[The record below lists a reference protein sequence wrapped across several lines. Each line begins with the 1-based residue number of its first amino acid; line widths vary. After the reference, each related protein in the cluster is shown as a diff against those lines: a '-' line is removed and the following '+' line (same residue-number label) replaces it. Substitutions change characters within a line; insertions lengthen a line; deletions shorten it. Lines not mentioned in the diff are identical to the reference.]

1 MESMLG
7 FNEHL
12 QDDVVEDKSHSFK
25 LVPWISW
32 DEWKFVRESLFS
44 SSPNSVA
51 SALQRIST
59 WRSRGCIPVAIDVTA
74 SIVEIQQKDP
84 YFRND
89 LNDSSSQSE
98 EMLAMLYCMGI
109 MRLVN
114 CVIEKNRKKNEISIG
129 EAADAIGIPR
139 MLIDIRHEGS
149 HRDLPSLQLVRLA
162 SKKAL
167 DWLVSYYWEPQEM
180 AIPIQ
185 NNQTANLRK
194 EIKRRLR
201 EVALCL
207 KVKQMAKSNSSHVK
221 GKRVKQAAE
230 HLYGRSKFLF
240 LVAGKP
246 SHSNSTGS
254 KKQLA
259 KSLKNTLR
267 LYSSFSSEVVYILLE
282 YLLNA
287 LDSSNSEHLEDTEIV
302 RTTENKQ
309 TAFDDWKSV
318 VLKLSR
324 KEPEFLITLTEAVLE
339 KMETNEGMD
348 SEIALTLSDSSSDD
362 NQSPENSTKSRRIE
376 LLSRLLAWLI
386 GNLKTLNPVSKK
398 ESAESNKNSNIAKHP
413 PEGTVLGLLR
423 RCLLVSSRGNKQLMG
438 SALTLA
444 QLTGNTSLLHKLKK
458 LALLQQPSNSET
470 NSCNETL
477 LSGQEYSIHQAEEK
491 FELIKRRTQSNREKP
506 NYSDVG
512 SKSRWAVT
520 KSWNSCPIG
529 MLPSKIGFS
538 GRLPVLDC
546 VDECREI
553 VPLSDS
559 KEICKPSPGK
569 REAEIGVEKMDNT
582 RLKKLETEK
591 DYVMQDE
598 ADVGEGVKGHMMI
611 DGVWRKVGEEE
622 MFAIASAVKVLV

>member
-12 QDDVVEDKSHSFK
+12 PDDVVEDKSLSFK

-32 DEWKFVRESLFS
+32 DEWRFVRESLFS

-59 WRSRGCIPVAIDVTA
+59 WRSRGCIPMAVEVTA

-84 YFRND
+84 FFRNG
-89 LNDSSSQSE
+89 LNESAFQSE
-98 EMLAMLYCMGI
+98 EMLAMLYCMAI

-114 CVIEKNRKKNEISIG
+114 GVVEKTRKKNEVSIG

-149 HRDLPSLQLVRLA
+149 HRDLPSLQLARLA

-167 DWLVSYYWEPQEM
+167 DWLVSYYWKPQEK

-207 KVKQMAKSNSSHVK
+207 KAKQTEKSSSSHVK
-221 GKRVKQAAE
+221 GKRVRQTE
-230 HLYGRSKFLF
+230 HVYGRSKFLF

-259 KSLKNTLR
+259 KSLKSTLR
-267 LYSSFSSEVVYILLE
+267 LYSSFSAEVVYLLLE
-282 YLLNA
+282 YMLNA
-287 LDSSNSEHLEDTEIV
+287 LDSSNLAEHLEDSQIV
-302 RTTENKQ
+302 HSTGKKL

-324 KEPEFLITLTEAVLE
+324 KEPEFLLTLTQAVIE
-339 KMETNEGMD
+339 KMETEAMNY
-348 SEIALTLSDSSSDD
+348 EIDD
-362 NQSPENSTKSRRIE
+362 HQSPENSAKSQQID
-376 LLSRLLAWLI
+376 LLSCLLEWLI
-386 GNLKTLNPVSKK
+386 GNLKTLNPVSQK
-398 ESAESNKNSNIAKHP
+398 ESAESKGSKTEKHLP
-413 PEGTVLGLLR
+413 TTTVLGLLH
-423 RCLLVSSRGNKQLMG
+423 RCLLVSSPGNKQLMG
-438 SALTLA
+438 SAITLA
-444 QLTGNTSLLHKLKK
+444 QLTGDSSLLHKLKK
-458 LALLQQPSNSET
+458 LALLEQLTNSEA
-470 NSCNETL
+470 NSVDSCNETL
-477 LSGQEYSIHQAEEK
+477 LSQQEYSIRQAEEK
-491 FELIKRRTQSNREKP
+491 FELIRRRRRMQSKHEKP
-506 NYSDVG
+506 NHSEVG
-512 SKSRWAVT
+512 IKSRWAVT
-520 KSWNSCPIG
+520 KSWNPCPIG
-529 MLPSKIGFS
+529 MLPHTIGFS

-546 VDECREI
+546 ADECREI
-553 VPLSDS
+553 VPLSSDS
-559 KEICKPSPGK
+559 KEHCKLRLGK
-569 REAEIGVEKMDNT
+569 REAESGIEKMDST
-582 RLKKLETEK
+582 PVKKLETEA
-591 DYVMQDE
+591 DYLKQDQ
-598 ADVGEGVKGHMMI
+598 ADVNAEGVKGHLMI
-611 DGVWRKVGEEE
+611 NGVWKKVGEEE
-622 MFAIASAVKVLV
+622 LFAIASAVKLLV

>member
-162 SKKAL
+162 SKK
-167 DWLVSYYWEPQEM
+167 ER
-180 AIPIQ
+180 
-185 NNQTANLRK
+185 NQAQIT
-194 EIKRRLR
+194 

-207 KVKQMAKSNSSHVK
+207 KAKQMAKSSSSHVK
-221 GKRVKQAAE
+221 GKRVKQTAE

-246 SHSNSTGS
+246 SHSNST
-254 KKQLA
+254 
-259 KSLKNTLR
+259 
-267 LYSSFSSEVVYILLE
+267 VVYILLE

-324 KEPEFLITLTEAVLE
+324 KEPEFLMTLTEAVLE
-339 KMETNEGMD
+339 KMETNKGMD

-376 LLSRLLAWLI
+376 LLSRLLPWLV

-398 ESAESNKNSNIAKHP
+398 ESAENNKNSNTAKHP
-413 PEGTVLGLLR
+413 PEGTVMGLLR
-423 RCLLVSSRGNKQLMG
+423 RCLLVSSRGNNQLMG

-477 LSGQEYSIHQAEEK
+477 LSGQEYSIRQAEEK
-491 FELIKRRTQSNREKP
+491 FELIKRRTQSNREKS
-506 NYSDVG
+506 NNFDVG
-512 SKSRWAVT
+512 SKSRWVVT
-520 KSWNSCPIG
+520 KSWSSCPIG

-553 VPLSDS
+553 VPLSDN
-559 KEICKPSPGK
+559 KEVCKPRLGK

-591 DYVMQDE
+591 DCVMQDE
-598 ADVGEGVKGHMMI
+598 ADVGEEGVKGHMMI

-622 MFAIASAVKVLV
+622 LFAIASAVKLLV